1 MRIIVNGLALFL
13 FVMTASAQ
21 TAPSNVP
28 TETAD
33 EQTAF
38 CPSTHNLEVEPSTQ
52 YWLEGVIGSKIV
64 KMYLNRGGSGVV
76 GLFYEPN
83 GDWKPV
89 LLGGMWKPTGIDL
102 TAGADSA
109 AFDPETRAPIGRLQG
124 QLADNVFLG
133 RWTPTG
139 SDHAEPVRLSVVPK
153 TECDGRGA
161 WKRFNSQKWP
171 ISFSYPASWRLSE
184 EHDDGS
190 GDYIHLI
197 CPDPEAMA
205 YNNDVTIEVGVGKP
219 TEKAGLVLCGESW
232 RYDADCGEDL
242 KDSPYSHI
250 AAQSVRHGMKI
261 LDISDHEWREYC
273 SNGGGYVGQT
283 DGTDRVILLRNG
295 WIRASLLL
303 L

>member
-1 MRIIVNGLALFL
+1 
-13 FVMTASAQ
+13 
-21 TAPSNVP
+21 
-28 TETAD
+28 
-33 EQTAF
+33 
-38 CPSTHNLEVEPSTQ
+38 
-52 YWLEGVIGSKIV
+52 
-64 KMYLNRGGSGVV
+64 
-76 GLFYEPN
+76 
-83 GDWKPV
+83 
-89 LLGGMWKPTGIDL
+89 
-102 TAGADSA
+102 
-109 AFDPETRAPIGRLQG
+109 
-124 QLADNVFLG
+124 
-133 RWTPTG
+133 
-139 SDHAEPVRLSVVPK
+139 
-153 TECDGRGA
+153 
-161 WKRFNSQKWP
+161 
-171 ISFSYPASWRLSE
+171 
-184 EHDDGS
+184 
-190 GDYIHLI
+190 
-197 CPDPEAMA
+197 MA

>member
-109 AFDPETRAPIGRLQG
+109 AFDPETRAPIGFKGSLLTMFFSGGGRPRAATMPSLFAF
-124 QLADNVFLG
+124 QLFPKPNVMGGAL
-133 RWTPTG
+133 G
-139 SDHAEPVRLSVVPK
+139 SDS
-153 TECDGRGA
+153 
-161 WKRFNSQKWP
+161 
-171 ISFSYPASWRLSE
+171 
-184 EHDDGS
+184 
-190 GDYIHLI
+190 
-197 CPDPEAMA
+197 
-205 YNNDVTIEVGVGKP
+205 
-219 TEKAGLVLCGESW
+219 
-232 RYDADCGEDL
+232 
-242 KDSPYSHI
+242 I
-250 AAQSVRHGMKI
+250 A
-261 LDISDHEWREYC
+261 
-273 SNGGGYVGQT
+273 
-283 DGTDRVILLRNG
+283 RNG
-295 WIRASLLL
+295 PFHSLILPRGGFRKNTTTDL
-303 L
+303 AITFISSVQTQKRWHITTM